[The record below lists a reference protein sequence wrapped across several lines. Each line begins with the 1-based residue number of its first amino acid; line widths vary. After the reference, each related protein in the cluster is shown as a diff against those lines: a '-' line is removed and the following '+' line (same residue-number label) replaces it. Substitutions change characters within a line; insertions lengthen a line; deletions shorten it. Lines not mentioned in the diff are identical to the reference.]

1 MSESRVQVISKDR
14 PALMVY
20 CANKAAEW
28 GTKSRTDAQDVGLA
42 VAKRSSH
49 DEVKMLTR
57 CYLFSE
63 WMSHRWNSLVGIVEE
78 AQYEGTAY
86 DVVCDFASRTRDEH
100 VALACEHI
108 ESSLTRPEP
117 QLMAGALAYWAGH
130 QSTARPPMGVSER
143 EKLIAKLTE
152 NTVKIGPSSVPHI
165 HPGASA
171 VIMLNMIEP
180 TRVTRLAFGD
190 DCKGRLHI
198 CHVRFG
204 GYKNLVQDV
213 SAEAFGDPGALI
225 DDPQWVYPGM
235 NIELRLENR
244 SGDVVVP
251 IFWIAGE
258 TVDPNCI
265 RGVTASGSQIR
276 GISTSKGYR

>member
-1 MSESRVQVISKDR
+1 MIPKDR

-20 CANKAAEW
+20 CANQAAEW

-42 VAKRSSH
+42 VARRSSR
-49 DEVKMLTR
+49 DEVKMLTC

-86 DVVCDFASRTRDEH
+86 DVVCDFASKTVDQHRD
-100 VALACEHI
+100 VFRSA
-108 ESSLTRPEP
+108 P
-117 QLMAGALAYWAGH
+117 QPMAGALAYWAGH
-130 QSTARPPMGVSER
+130 QSAEHQSAAHPPMGVSER

-235 NIELRLENR
+235 YVEVRLENR

-258 TVDPNCI
+258 TFVPNCV
-265 RGVTASGSQIR
+265 GVTASGSQIR